1 MTRNLR
7 EPLPE
12 VRRIESPQHPG
23 RARAHAALDDLLDWA
38 ELHNHTGVAN
48 LRVNLN
54 QGGVTSARPNREE
67 PLLPNT

>member
-1 MTRNLR
+1 MTRHLP

-12 VRRIESPQHPG
+12 IRRAEPTKHPG
-23 RARAHAALDDLLDWA
+23 RVRAHSALDDLLDWA
-38 ELHNHTGVAN
+38 EKHNHTGAVN

-67 PLLPNT
+67 PLPPNT